1 MTSVG
6 VRGSD
11 DAPGTPEE
19 SLGHGRAVIL
29 AQHLRPR
36 GYRDPP
42 E

>member
-11 DAPGTPEE
+11 GAPGTPDE
-19 SLGHGRAVIL
+19 SLVHGRAVIL

-36 GYRDPP
+36 ENRDPP